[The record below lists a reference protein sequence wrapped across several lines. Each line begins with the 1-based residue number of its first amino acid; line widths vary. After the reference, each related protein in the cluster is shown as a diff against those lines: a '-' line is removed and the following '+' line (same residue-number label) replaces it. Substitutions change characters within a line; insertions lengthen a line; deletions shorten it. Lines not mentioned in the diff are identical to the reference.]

1 MMTYDVFISNELY
14 HHGVKG
20 MKWGVRKKK
29 PLVGDT
35 DDSIIKKGTKVTRVS
50 YHKDDKTFD
59 NKKYVSL
66 NSKDHKKWE
75 KEIGEPMSQRGVKTY
90 NVSYKT
96 TKDIKVASATQVGKK
111 YVQMLN
117 SNKKLYDQSEK
128 DAYDLFITPNT
139 SYGHEKITWG
149 VEASVNVASQTK
161 TGKAFVDY
169 LMKEGYDA
177 MADVHGRNT
186 SEDPIIILDPDK
198 KLKRQ
203 GKVKRTKYSKK
214 LR

>member
-1 MMTYDVFISNELY
+1 MYDTYELY
-14 HHGVKG
+14 HYGVKG

-35 DDSIIKKGTKVTRVS
+35 DDAIIKKGTKVTRVS

-66 NSKDHKKWE
+66 NKKDHKKWE
-75 KEIGEPMSQRGVKTY
+75 KEIGKPMSQRGVKTY
-90 NVSYKT
+90 NISYLT

-111 YVQMLN
+111 YVEMIKN
-117 SNKKLYDQSEK
+117 NKKLYDQSEK
-128 DAYDLFITPNT
+128 DANDLFVTPNT
-139 SYGHEKITWG
+139 TYGHKQITWG
-149 VEASVNVASQTK
+149 VEASVNVAFQTK

-177 MADVHGRNT
+177 MSDIHGRNT
-186 SEDPIIILDPDK
+186 SKDPIVIFNPDK
-198 KLKRQ
+198 KLKQ
-203 GKVKRTKYSKK
+203 EGEVKRTKYSKK